1 MADEIV
7 VLENSP
13 LQKYLDE
20 IGFTEFEKVKGY
32 EFQRQGKHIISLGA
46 WIKDVFESFNKKTKI
61 IWESLLCLALTPSK
75 QDLEAFRKDYVMA
88 VFESQILNEDDIDF
102 LSRFDPELF
111 ESRRPITPNS
121 REWGSFL
128 SRRYILSFFV
138 VLVSVILASHG
149 EDFVF
154 SSLSVVLVFLLVKGA
169 ESLIQ
174 YYFKMQHKRILGELK
189 LFTMQIKELV
199 LLLRKCIKLIQ
210 EMELLSKG
218 YTMVGPR
225 CPAFFEN
232 YDNFIPS
239 AVYPALREN
248 VVKNTEHMIA
258 CLQKSA
264 KELLLQFPLSEEF
277 TDIFTY
283 FTTQAVDN
291 LYVGSGKRESE
302 RMTLQGLKNR
312 TSLLASLQS
321 ELLSRLLLSLSV
333 KANNGN
339 FYELY
344 FMLVTNVY
352 KILGISS
359 KMISASLT
367 SVERCYHLHE
377 SFCFVSEGAKKS
389 ATRPCIKWAT
399 LDTALHSLQL
409 HLQAGILRVQSL
421 QQSMRKLSESEA
433 EQQLKATNA
442 SDANS
447 NLGVSFQWLKSDL
460 ESAFTCWQEGES
472 HLNKMLH
479 KEVPAQEVNSSTS
492 DAMNNIIVEESEE
505 PSSLDFKE
513 EFLESDKVYE
523 AFSDPYEEALSDLP
537 RITTENLDRDKNE
550 VSKNKQL
557 LKELKAVL
565 FTKAKDPLIDAAGFV
580 QPVKLSPFDSNVN
593 DDTRHNGNIS
603 FVTKKNAKKESNI
616 SKWDDPCDENLSSSN
631 EVCNE
636 LSGAESSKHP
646 IEQNTLFMNLQSSV
660 AVSAAAMA
668 VTQNKTMELYE
679 DSFMSDN
686 AD

>member
-1 MADEIV
+1 MADETV

-32 EFQRQGKHIISLGA
+32 EFQRQEKDIISFGA
-46 WIKDVFESFNKKTKI
+46 WIKDLFESFNTKTKI
-61 IWESLLCLALTPSK
+61 TWESLLCLALTPSK
-75 QDLEAFRKDYVMA
+75 QDLETFRKDYVMA
-88 VFESQILNEDDIDF
+88 VCESQILNEDDFDF

-111 ESRRPITPNS
+111 ESRRPIARNS

-128 SRRYILSFFV
+128 STRYILSFFV
-138 VLVSVILASHG
+138 VFASVILASG
-149 EDFVF
+149 EDLVF
-154 SSLSVVLVFLLVKGA
+154 SSLSVFLVFLLVTGA

-174 YYFKMQHKRILGELK
+174 FYFNIQHKRILGELK
-189 LFTMQIKELV
+189 LFTMQIKQLV

-239 AVYPALREN
+239 TVYPALREI
-248 VVKNTEHMIA
+248 VLKNTEHMII

-264 KELLLQFPLSEEF
+264 KELLLRFPLSQEF

-283 FTTQAVDN
+283 FTTQAVNN
-291 LYVGSGKRESE
+291 LYIGGGKPESGGT
-302 RMTLQGLKNR
+302 TLQGLKNR
-312 TSLLASLQS
+312 TSLLVSLQS
-321 ELLSRLLLSLSV
+321 EFLSRLLLSLSV

-339 FYELY
+339 FCELY
-344 FMLVTNVY
+344 FKLFTNMY

-359 KMISASLT
+359 KMITASLT
-367 SVERCYHLHE
+367 SIERCYHLHE
-377 SFCFVSEGAKKS
+377 SFCFVSEVTMKRAS
-389 ATRPCIKWAT
+389 RPCIKWAA

-442 SDANS
+442 SDTNS
-447 NLGVSFQWLKSDL
+447 NLGISFQWLKRDL

-479 KEVPAQEVNSSTS
+479 KEEPAQEVNSTTS
-492 DAMNNIIVEESEE
+492 DAMNNITVEESEE
-505 PSSLDFKE
+505 PSTLDFKE
-513 EFLESDKVYE
+513 EHLESDKVYE

-557 LKELKAVL
+557 LQELKAVL

-580 QPVKLSPFDSNVN
+580 QPVKSNPLDSNVN
-593 DDTRHNGNIS
+593 DGTRHDDNIS
-603 FVTKKNAKKESNI
+603 FVSKKNAKKESNI
-616 SKWDDPCDENLSSSN
+616 SKWDDPFDEKLSSSN
-631 EVCNE
+631 DVHGTE

-679 DSFMSDN
+679 DSFISDN